1 MKVRLITLPILIY
14 LSLNESLLGIIN
26 LAVKLCSIEK
36 PINHDTSISYL
47 FPGNFNTERP
57 FGVSFHFAQSSLYSS
72 GYIVFIFLFLSIMAT
87 SFCIEP
93 LIYWMFTAIQE
104 EPVIEPNKRN
114 NASSWKQLLT
124 LTRRSFVNMHR
135 DIGYYWLRMALYVLI
150 SISIGFLFFNS
161 GTNRETFLERA
172 KCVCFVYGFMICL
185 SCGGLPFFIEEMKV
199 N

>member
-1 MKVRLITLPILIY
+1 
-14 LSLNESLLGIIN
+14 
-26 LAVKLCSIEK
+26 
-36 PINHDTSISYL
+36 
-47 FPGNFNTERP
+47 
-57 FGVSFHFAQSSLYSS
+57 
-72 GYIVFIFLFLSIMAT
+72 
-87 SFCIEP
+87 
-93 LIYWMFTAIQE
+93 MFTAIQE

-135 DIGYYWLRMALYVLI
+135 DIGYYWLRMVLYVLI
-150 SISIGFLFFNS
+150 SISIGVLFFNS
-161 GTNRETFLERA
+161 GTDRETILERA